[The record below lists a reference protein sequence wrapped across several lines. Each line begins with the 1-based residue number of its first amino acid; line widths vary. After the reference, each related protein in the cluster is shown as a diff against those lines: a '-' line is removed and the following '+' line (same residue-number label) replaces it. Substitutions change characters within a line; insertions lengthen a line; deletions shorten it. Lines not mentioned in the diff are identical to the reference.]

1 MDHIKKRAKT
11 ALIRRINNF
20 KDIESIHT
28 FVDET
33 IEELWAIFDNE
44 WAMAVFNKRRTQNK
58 ATSGTLKMS
67 NSDGQLKINIDCK
80 GIEYGKEKQY
90 KFRKGAKDLT

>member
-28 FVDET
+28 FVDDT
-33 IEELWAIFDNE
+33 IEELWTIFDNE
-44 WAMAVFNKRRTQNK
+44 WAMAVFNARSHQ
-58 ATSGTLKMS
+58 
-67 NSDGQLKINIDCK
+67 IDCK
-80 GIEYGKEKQY
+80 GIENGKEKQY
-90 KFRKGAKDLT
+90 SFRKGAKDLT

>member
-28 FVDET
+28 FVDDT
-33 IEELWAIFDNE
+33 IEELWTIFDNE
-44 WAMAVFNKRRTQNK
+44 WAMAVFNAR
-58 ATSGTLKMS
+58 S
-67 NSDGQLKINIDCK
+67 NQIDCK
-80 GIEYGKEKQY
+80 GIENGKEKQY
-90 KFRKGAKDLT
+90 SFRKGAKDLT